1 MTEWISG
8 WVNNDWW
15 KGVCIHAKSLQLCP
29 TLCDPMDCSLPG
41 FLWDS
46 PGKNTGVSCQA
57 LFQGIFVTQGLNPHL
72 LPLLHWQ
79 GGSLSLAPPWKSDG
93 KVCTAILWTLTF
105 PCRPAEEATH
115 DSFVLVKAPNSVNFF
130 RDPTPDINLL
140 FLFQFLSDI
149 HFLSYLFFPCVIHS
163 ASNIAL
169 EQIGIQ
175 MDKTNLLIPGQTLG
189 SRSLH
194 LC

>member
-15 KGVCIHAKSLQLCP
+15 KGVCIHAKSLQSCP

-41 FLWDS
+41 FSVGFSRQEYWSGLPS
-46 PGKNTGVSCQA
+46 PLPGDLPNP
-57 LFQGIFVTQGLNPHL
+57 GLNPRL

-130 RDPTPDINLL
+130 RDSAPDINRL
-140 FLFQFLSDI
+140 FLFLSDI

-163 ASNIAL
+163 ASNLAL

-189 SRSLH
+189 SMSLH

>member
-1 MTEWISG
+1 MTEWIGG

-15 KGVCIHAKSLQLCP
+15 KGVCIHAKSLQSCP

-41 FLWDS
+41 FSVGFSRQEYWSGLPS
-46 PGKNTGVSCQA
+46 PLPGDLPNP
-57 LFQGIFVTQGLNPHL
+57 GLNLRL

-130 RDPTPDINLL
+130 RDSAPDINRL
-140 FLFQFLSDI
+140 FLFLSDI

-163 ASNIAL
+163 ASNLAL

-189 SRSLH
+189 SMSLH

>member
-8 WVNNDWW
+8 WVNDWW
-15 KGVCIHAKSLQLCP
+15 KGVCIHAKSLQSCLTV
-29 TLCDPMDCSLPG
+29 TLWTVACQVSLSVG
-41 FLWDS
+41 SL
-46 PGKNTGVSCQA
+46 GKNPGVGCQA
-57 LFQGIFVTQGLNPHL
+57 LLQGIFLTQGLNPHL

-105 PCRPAEEATH
+105 PCRPTEEATH
-115 DSFVLVKAPNSVNFF
+115 ASFVLVKAPNSVNFF

-140 FLFQFLSDI
+140 FLFLFLSDI
-149 HFLSYLFFPCVIHS
+149 HFLSYLFFPCVIYS
-163 ASNIAL
+163 ASNLAL

-189 SRSLH
+189 SRSLR

>member
-1 MTEWISG
+1 MTEWIGG

-15 KGVCIHAKSLQLCP
+15 KGVCIHAKSLQSCP

-41 FLWDS
+41 FSVGFSRQEYWSGLPS
-46 PGKNTGVSCQA
+46 PLPGDLPNP
-57 LFQGIFVTQGLNPHL
+57 GLNPHL

-130 RDPTPDINLL
+130 RDSAPDINRL
-140 FLFQFLSDI
+140 FLFLSDI

-163 ASNIAL
+163 ASNLAL

-189 SRSLH
+189 SMSLH

>member
-1 MTEWISG
+1 MTDG
-8 WVNNDWW
+8 
-15 KGVCIHAKSLQLCP
+15 KVCAYMLSRFSHVQLFV
-29 TLCDPMDCSLPG
+29 TLWTVACQVS
-41 FLWDS
+41 LWDS
-46 PGKNTGVSCQA
+46 PGKNTGVGCQA
-57 LFQGIFVTQGLNPHL
+57 LFQGIFLTQGLNLRL

-130 RDPTPDINLL
+130 RDSAPDINRL
-140 FLFQFLSDI
+140 FLFLSDI

-163 ASNIAL
+163 ASNLAL

-189 SRSLH
+189 SMSLH